1 MTSDLVVTSVAPVA
15 SPKRS
20 RARRSKF
27 ASYFVLSIGALVVL
41 FPLYLAVVSSLL
53 TPVQIGQPPPLL
65 YPPSPQWHNYKN
77 ALVDGHLDTYLWNSI
92 LQTLEIVVGSVLTS
106 LLAAFAFAT
115 FDFPLKKVLWALI
128 LATLLI
134 PFEVTI
140 VTNYQTISSTH
151 LLGSLWALTIPFMG
165 SAIGIFLLRQAFMAI
180 PGEIREATILDGCG
194 PMRYFWRV
202 AVPLVRPQLAAF
214 TVIAVL
220 GAWNQYLW
228 PLLLTSNDE
237 AHRTLQIGLK
247 TLNSGT
253 FEGYGVV
260 LAGAMIASVPM
271 LILMVV
277 FNRQLVRSLTGGA
290 IK

>member
-1 MTSDLVVTSVAPVA
+1 MTSEFAAPLSVPRRNT
-15 SPKRS
+15 KR
-20 RARRSKF
+20 AALRSKVV
-27 ASYFVLSIGALVVL
+27 SYVVLTVGALVVL
-41 FPLYLAVVSSLL
+41 FPLYMAVVSSLL
-53 TPVQIGQPPPLL
+53 TPVQLGAQPPWF
-65 YPPSPQWHNYKN
+65 YPPTPQWHNYHR
-77 ALVDGHLDTYLWNSI
+77 AFFDAHLTTYLVNSI
-92 LQTLEIVVGSVLTS
+92 WQTLEIVVGSVLTS

-115 FDFPLKKVLWALI
+115 FEFPFKRTLWALI

-140 VTNYQTISSTH
+140 VTNYQTVTSLH

-165 SAIGIFLLRQAFMAI
+165 SAIGIFLLRQAFLAI
-180 PGEIREATILDGCG
+180 PGEIREASILDGSG
-194 PMRYFWRV
+194 SMGYFLRV

-260 LAGAMIASVPM
+260 LAGAVIAAVPM
-271 LILMVV
+271 LVLMVV

>member
-1 MTSDLVVTSVAPVA
+1 MTSDLAVREVA
-15 SPKRS
+15 SPKNS

-27 ASYFVLSIGALVVL
+27 VSYLVLTLGAIVVL
-41 FPLYLAVVSSLL
+41 FPLYMASVSSLL
-53 TPVQIGQPPPLL
+53 TPVQIGQQPPLF
-65 YPPSPQWHNYKN
+65 YPPSPQWKNYGD
-77 ALVDGHLDTYLWNSI
+77 AFIGGHLSTYLWNSV
-92 LQTLEIVVGSVLTS
+92 LQTVEIVVGSVLTS
-106 LLAAFAFAT
+106 LLAAFSFAT
-115 FDFPLKKVLWALI
+115 FEFPLKKVLWALM

-151 LLGSLWALTIPFMG
+151 LL
-165 SAIGIFLLRQAFMAI
+165 RQAFLAI

-202 AVPLVRPQLAAF
+202 AIPLVRPQLAAF

>member
-1 MTSDLVVTSVAPVA
+1 MTSDLAVREVA
-15 SPKRS
+15 SPKNS

-27 ASYFVLSIGALVVL
+27 VSYLVLTLGAIVVL
-41 FPLYLAVVSSLL
+41 FPLYMAIVSSLL
-53 TPVQIGQPPPLL
+53 TPVQIGQQPPLF
-65 YPPSPQWHNYKN
+65 YPPSPQWKNYGD
-77 ALVDGHLDTYLWNSI
+77 AFIGGHLSTYLWNSV
-92 LQTLEIVVGSVLTS
+92 LQTVEIVVGSVLTS
-106 LLAAFAFAT
+106 LLAAFSFAT
-115 FDFPLKKVLWALI
+115 FEFPLKKVLWALM

-151 LLGSLWALTIPFMG
+151 LLGSMWALTVPFMG
-165 SAIGIFLLRQAFMAI
+165 SAIGIFLLRQAFLAI

-202 AVPLVRPQLAAF
+202 AIPLVRPQLAAF